1 VPALRGLKVPLFSD
15 LLLHDMGPGLAD
27 GIEQES
33 ASGSEFRTPPLWGL
47 RFSAPYLHDG
57 RAGTPE
63 EARLE
68 GRPEI
73 VFSKIDQ
80 TVLGAHYSDFNVR
93 SRHFRCLETFLVEVD
108 EAEQITALVAV
119 DGLTSAKRILNVN
132 LVVAMPSGQP
142 VADRLRALLDAW
154 PVGVPV
160 TFEFQDPSWVEDDV
174 FELLRSAAAAVCAT
188 DLEANREP
196 PRIDLTGR
204 FLYLRLRREAYATSD
219 LEAWAARI
227 VPFLEAG
234 HDVFTFFRHDAEG
247 LSALRALELMS
258 LVEGVAG

>member
-1 VPALRGLKVPLFSD
+1 VSGPLYVGTSGFSYPDWAPAFYPPGTRADGLLPSYAARLPACELNNTYYRQPTPKRIGDWVAATPPGFRFTVKAQRGGSLRALLADPAGTLPWLIEPLRGFGDRLGSVLFRVPGD
-15 LLLHDMGPGLAD
+15 V
-27 GIEQES
+27 
-33 ASGSEFRTPPLWGL
+33 
-47 RFSAPYLHDG
+47 G
-57 RAGTPE
+57 RDVG
-63 EARLE
+63 
-68 GRPEI
+68 
-73 VFSKIDQ
+73 
-80 TVLGAHYSDFNVR
+80 
-93 SRHFRCLETFLVEVD
+93 
-108 EAEQITALVAV
+108 
-119 DGLTSAKRILNVN
+119 
-132 LVVAMPSGQP
+132 
-142 VADRLRALLDAW
+142 RLRALLDAW

-219 LEAWAARI
+219 REAWAARI
-227 VPFLEAG
+227 GPFLEARPAA
-234 HDVFTFFRHDAEG
+234 FTFFRHDAEG